1 MIKLVELEKT
11 KGVLE
16 VLTVLLKKGNTRS
29 TYIIKSI
36 SASKETFYK
45 ITKILR
51 KHKLAKKIYIEDQ
64 NILLWTLTPKGKE
77 IAAHL
82 VEIERILGS

>member
-16 VLTVLLKKGNTRS
+16 VLMVLFKKGDTRS

-36 SASKETFYK
+36 SISRETFYK
-45 ITKILR
+45 ITKTLK
-51 KHKLAKKIYIEDQ
+51 KHGLAKKIYIEDQ
-64 NILLWTLTPKGKE
+64 NILLWTLTSKGKE

>member
-1 MIKLVELEKT
+1 MTKLVELEKT

-16 VLTVLLKKGNTRS
+16 VLMVLFKKGDTRS

-36 SASKETFYK
+36 STSKETFYK

-51 KHKLAKKIYIEDQ
+51 KHGLAKKIYIEDQ
-64 NILLWTLTPKGKE
+64 NILLWTLTSKGKE
-77 IAAHL
+77 LAAHL